1 MESGPGR
8 TCLALPS
15 LAVFGGRDELGSGA
29 RIVQRAS
36 AEPRQTAIEQ
46 TVVGLIRRWSK
57 TAVTKRYRLFVGLR
71 HCSRSCSPFAVI
83 QFCTNGPPRTRT
95 VGGVGAIRRWQKT
108 NCTLRPVGISPQFFG
123 HGQNSRDRVDNSL
136 WFVELD
142 IVPRARNDFVYST
155 SRQLGNVVA

>member
-95 VGGVGAIRRWQKT
+95 VGGVGGDSEMAENQLHAKAGWNIT
-108 NCTLRPVGISPQFFG
+108 SI
-123 HGQNSRDRVDNSL
+123 L
-136 WFVELD
+136 WTWPKL
-142 IVPRARNDFVYST
+142 S
-155 SRQLGNVVA
+155 